1 MNIKDEVW
9 NELKENVKV
18 FKELKNIFF
27 LGCFGM
33 GKFLCINIMIMVLIG
48 KYNMYVDVGVG
59 IKYSIIRLYRF
70 V

>member
-33 GKFLCINIMIMVLIG
+33 GKFLFINIMIMVLIG
-48 KYNMYVDVGVG
+48 KYDLYVDVGVG